1 MKHRKHLLIAV
12 VLLAVTLSACGGMFA
27 APEPVEQVA
36 GEGESGALGD
46 VDSNLNAAPTSSPR
60 VEAEMPAEES
70 MAEPADGMAMG
81 GEAMEESAPA
91 PGAREDDASEFA
103 AGGGG
108 DVAGSGDEVFPSEGN
123 PVYTPPDQQFAPLQA
138 GEIDDNEEFGGYLQ
152 YRLDFQKF
160 LGYPVSDRDISE
172 RHIIQ
177 VTTQNGSPVL
187 GAEVLVYDGQRL
199 VTALRTTATGTAY
212 FFPRAYG
219 ANGATFSV
227 DVSKGQSSTNFTIS
241 REQTNMTWPVTLNV
255 QPTRPPVQLDVVF
268 LIDATGSMSD
278 EISQLKDNILSISA
292 QIEALPGDPD
302 VRFGLVHYRD
312 RGDSYV
318 VRSSDFTGNVQR
330 FQRDLQQ
337 VSAGGGGDDP
347 ESMNEALHVA
357 VNQMSWRVENTVSLV
372 FLVADAPPHLD
383 YSQDYDYAATMM
395 NAAELGIKIFPIGSR
410 LDGNGQYQQ
419 QAEYIF
425 RQIAQFTG
433 GNFIFL
439 TYEDT
444 PQSSGEPGTEYNVS
458 EDSYSV
464 EDLDALVVR
473 LIRDELEA
481 LTGQ

>member
-1 MKHRKHLLIAV
+1 MKHRKHLLIAII
-12 VLLAVTLSACGGMFA
+12 LLAVTLSACGGFA
-27 APEPVEQVA
+27 APEVEEQA
-36 GEGESGALGD
+36 AGESGQGVLGD
-46 VDSNLNAAPTSSPR
+46 TDSGLNNAPTSAPR
-60 VEAEMPAEES
+60 VEAEMPAEEP
-70 MAEPADGMAMG
+70 MAEPSDGMAMG
-81 GEAMEESAPA
+81 GEAMEEAAPA
-91 PGAREDDASEFA
+91 ARDDEGSGFV
-103 AGGGG
+103 AGGG
-108 DVAGSGDEVFPSEGN
+108 DTAESDEVFPSEGN
-123 PVYTPPDQQFAPLQA
+123 PSAYTPPDQQFAPLQA
-138 GEIDDNEEFGGYLQ
+138 GEIDDNDEFGEYLQ

-199 VTALRTTATGTAY
+199 VTALRTTAAGRAY

-219 ANGATFSV
+219 ANGSTFSV
-227 DVSKGQSSTNFTIS
+227 DVSKGQTSTNFTIS
-241 REQTNMTWPVTLNV
+241 RDQNDMTWPVTLNV
-255 QPTRPPVQLDVVF
+255 QPASPPVQLDVVF

-278 EISQLKDNILSISA
+278 EITQLKDNILSISA

-357 VNQMSWRVENTVSLV
+357 VNQMSWRVDNTVSLV

-444 PQSSGEPGTEYNVS
+444 PQSSGDPGTEYNVS

-464 EDLDALVVR
+464 EDLDSLVVR